1 MEEENKTQKKIL
13 IVEDDEDLRELYLEI
28 LRDSGF
34 SVLEAVDGAAGLEK
48 ALAGGYDLLLLDIM
62 LPKVDGLE
70 ILRQLKQRPAFQTLP
85 VILLT
90 NLGRDTFIKDGFALG
105 AAAYLIKSALT
116 PNQVVDEV
124 RKFI

>member
-1 MEEENKTQKKIL
+1 M
-13 IVEDDEDLRELYLEI
+13 RELYSEI

-34 SVLEAVDGAAGLEK
+34 SVLEAVDGSSGLEK

-70 ILRQLKQRPAFQTLP
+70 ILRQLKQRPAFQTIP

-105 AAAYLIKSALT
+105 ADAYLIKSSLT

-124 RKFI
+124 KKFI